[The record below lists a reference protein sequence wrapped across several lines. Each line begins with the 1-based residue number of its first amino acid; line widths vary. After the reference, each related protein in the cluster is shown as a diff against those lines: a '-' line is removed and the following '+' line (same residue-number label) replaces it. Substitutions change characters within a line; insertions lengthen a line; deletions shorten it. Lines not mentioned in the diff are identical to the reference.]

1 MSSKMKNQD
10 LVIAVDGTSLAY
22 RAFYALPRLTTSS
35 GRPTGATL
43 GFCNMLMRLLED
55 YSPLTIV
62 VAFDHPKKT
71 FRHALEEKY
80 KVSRKPMPDLLRPQL
95 EDIKEI
101 LSCFGFPI
109 LEVPGFEGDDLIGS
123 LKECLG
129 GRYLLYVVTSDL
141 DLLQLLDEHTMLLQ
155 PVQGV
160 TRLRPIGPRDV
171 EREFGVTPAQ
181 IVDFLA
187 LSGDASDDIQGVR
200 GIGETRAAQLL
211 QRFTSWEG
219 ILAHVEELPPSL
231 RESLLRAREQVEVNR
246 VLVTI
251 RRDVPIDCR
260 VEPWSPERVDWP
272 RLLQKL
278 EELELRRLRERIE
291 KRWQQQRPYL
301 VLRRKD
307 LFVTDGKDLK
317 NIADIPS
324 GQPWGYLI
332 ACIQPDAG
340 HLRKVL
346 EAPEVFWGQVL
357 LWVVYPCLFPPPEHL
372 RHLEGF
378 GKTVSFEELGMLLE
392 EARKWVTCETT
403 LFEVYRDV
411 EVPLVLKFALGELS
425 FAAGFLDL
433 PLFTPPCAFV
443 VEEVVPPRDLMQR
456 IHEVRGYVALPTLY
470 GWRFV
475 GRYGESREELLVAY
489 ENTCRE
495 EVFRLLAWVLSA
507 GGVRQLC
514 RAGKQLSADIP
525 LFSGDFRQFLG
536 VFSEWFLKGKWRLEV
551 VERGKGECGLLV
563 IGEGG

>member
-1 MSSKMKNQD
+1 LSSKMKD
-10 LVIAVDGTSLAY
+10 RELVIAVDGTSLAY
-22 RAFYALPRLTTSS
+22 RAFYALPKLTTSL

-101 LSCFGFPI
+101 LSFFGFPI

-123 LKECLG
+123 LKEYLG
-129 GRYLLYVVTSDL
+129 GQYLLYVVTSDL
-141 DLLQLLDEHTMLLQ
+141 DLLQLLDEHTVLLQ

-187 LSGDASDDIQGVR
+187 LSGDVSDDIQGVR
-200 GIGETRAAQLL
+200 GIGEKRAAQLL

-219 ILAHVEELPPSL
+219 ILAHIEELPPSL
-231 RESLLRAREQVEVNR
+231 RESLLRAREQVEMNR

-251 RRDVPIDCR
+251 RRDVPLDCR
-260 VEPWSPERVDWP
+260 VEPWSPERVNWP

-278 EELELRRLRERIE
+278 EELELRKFRERIE
-291 KRWQQQRPYL
+291 KKWQHPYL
-301 VLRRKD
+301 VLRRGE
-307 LFVTDGKDLK
+307 LFVTNGKDLE
-317 NIADIPS
+317 NLADIPP
-324 GQPWGYLI
+324 GQPRGYLI
-332 ACIQPDAG
+332 SCIQPDAG

-378 GKTVSFEELGMLLE
+378 GKAVSFEELGMLLE
-392 EARKWVTCETT
+392 EARKWVACEAT

-433 PLFTPPCAFV
+433 PLFAPPCAFV
-443 VEEVVPPRDLMQR
+443 VEEVVPPEDLMQR
-456 IHEVRGYVALPTLY
+456 VQKVGGYVALPTLY

-475 GRYGESREELLVAY
+475 GRCGESWEELLVSY
-489 ENTCRE
+489 EEICRE

-507 GGVRQLC
+507 RGARHLY
-514 RAGKQLSADIP
+514 RAGKRFSADIP
-525 LFSGDFRQFLG
+525 LFSGDFRQFLS
-536 VFSEWFLKGKWRLEV
+536 VFSERFLKGKWRLEV
-551 VERGKGECGLLV
+551 VERGKGECELLV

>member
-1 MSSKMKNQD
+1 MKDQE

-71 FRHALEEKY
+71 FRHVLEEKY

-101 LSCFGFPI
+101 LSYFGFPI

-123 LKECLG
+123 LKERLG

-141 DLLQLLDEHTMLLQ
+141 DLLQLLDEHTVLLQ

-160 TRLRPIGPRDV
+160 TRLRPISPRDV
-171 EREFGVTPAQ
+171 EREFGITPAQ

-187 LSGDASDDIQGVR
+187 LSGDVSDDIQGVR
-200 GIGETRAAQLL
+200 GIGEKKAAQLL

-219 ILAHVEELPPSL
+219 ILAHIEELPPSL

-251 RRDVPIDCR
+251 RRDVPLDCR
-260 VEPWSPERVDWP
+260 VEPWSPERVNWL

-291 KRWQQQRPYL
+291 KRWQQHPYL
-301 VLRRKD
+301 VLRGRD
-307 LFVTDGKDLK
+307 LFVTNGKDLE
-317 NIADIPS
+317 NIAGIPP
-324 GQPWGYLI
+324 GQPRGYLI
-332 ACIQPDAG
+332 SCVQPDAE
-340 HLRKVL
+340 HLGKVL
-346 EAPEVFWGQVL
+346 ETPEVFWGQVL
-357 LWVVYPCLFPPPEHL
+357 LWVVYPCLFPPPENL
-372 RHLEGF
+372 RHLEGL
-378 GKTVSFEELGMLLE
+378 GKTVPFEELSVLLE
-392 EARKWVTCETT
+392 EARKWTTCETA
-403 LFEVYRDV
+403 LSEVYRNV

-425 FAAGFLDL
+425 FEAGFLDL
-433 PLFTPPCAFV
+433 PLFAPPCAFV
-443 VEEVVPPRDLMQR
+443 VEEVVPPGDLMQR
-456 IHEVRGYVALPTLY
+456 IQKVGGYVALPTLY

-475 GRYGESREELLVAY
+475 GRYGESWEELLVSY

-507 GGVRQLC
+507 GGVRRLY
-514 RAGKQLSADIP
+514 RAGKQFSADVP
-525 LFSGDFRQFLG
+525 LVSGDFRQFLG
-536 VFSEWFLKGKWRLEV
+536 VLSERFLKGRWRLEV
-551 VERGKGECGLLV
+551 VERRKGECGLLV

>member
-1 MSSKMKNQD
+1 MENQK

-101 LSCFGFPI
+101 LSYFGFPI

-141 DLLQLLDEHTMLLQ
+141 DLLQLLDEHTVLLQ

-171 EREFGVTPAQ
+171 EREFGITPAQ

-187 LSGDASDDIQGVR
+187 LSGDVSDDIQGVR
-200 GIGETRAAQLL
+200 GIGEKRAAQLL

-219 ILAHVEELPPSL
+219 ILAHIAELPPSL
-231 RESLLRAREQVEVNR
+231 RESLLRAREQVETNR

-251 RRDVPIDCR
+251 RRDVPLDCR
-260 VEPWSPERVDWP
+260 VEPWSPERVSWP

-291 KRWQQQRPYL
+291 KKRQSLYL
-301 VLRRKD
+301 VLRGRD
-307 LFVTDGKDLK
+307 LFVTDGKDPE
-317 NIADIPS
+317 NVAGIPP
-324 GQPWGYLI
+324 GQPRGYLI
-332 ACIQPDAG
+332 SCVQPDAE
-340 HLRKVL
+340 HLGKVL
-346 EAPEVFWGQVL
+346 ETPEVFWGQVL
-357 LWVVYPCLFPPPEHL
+357 LWVVYPCLFPPPENS
-372 RHLEGF
+372 RHLEGL
-378 GKTVSFEELGMLLE
+378 GKTFSFGALSMLLE
-392 EARKWVTCETT
+392 EARKWIACETA
-403 LFEVYRDV
+403 LSEVYRNV

-425 FAAGFLDL
+425 FATGFLDL
-433 PLFTPPCAFV
+433 PLFVPPCAFV
-443 VEEVVPPRDLMQR
+443 VEKVVPPGDLMQR
-456 IHEVRGYVALPTLY
+456 IQEVGGYVALPTLY

-475 GRYGESREELLVAY
+475 GRYGESREELLVSY

-507 GGVRQLC
+507 GGVRRLY
-514 RAGKQLSADIP
+514 RVGKRFSADIP
-525 LFSGDFRQFLG
+525 LSGDFRQFLG
-536 VFSEWFLKGKWRLEV
+536 VLSERFLKGRWRLEV
-551 VERGKGECGLLV
+551 VERRKGEYGLLV
-563 IGEGG
+563 IGEGE